1 MKEYLSELRQL
12 SSIRLWHAFVGLLNK
27 SFPSRLILLNIIW
40 EVLKVLQGCQLTN
53 LMPGLVVYELFSTWV
68 LSLLGLYLCRN
79 QAS

>member
-12 SSIRLWHAFVGLLNK
+12 SSIRLWYAFVRLLNK

-53 LMPGLVVYELFSTWV
+53 LMPGLVVYELFGTLV
-68 LSLLGLYLCRN
+68 LSVLGLYLSRN